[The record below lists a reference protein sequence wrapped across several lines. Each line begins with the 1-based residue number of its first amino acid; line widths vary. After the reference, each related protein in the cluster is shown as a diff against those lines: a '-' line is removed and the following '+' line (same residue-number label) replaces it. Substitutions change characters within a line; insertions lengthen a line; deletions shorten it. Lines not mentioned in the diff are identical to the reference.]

1 MDQCFLYHCGFNYEA
16 IKDREWNFEANGC
29 ARPAV
34 FAWNLLPHQH
44 LLTRL
49 GKEMDELTRLAEV
62 DCLLT
67 HLKMLSFLRKED
79 LDWGVSLLQV
89 DNQEATK
96 AEIRWQADYTI
107 LWWIFWVRK
116 DRAKKKIRTR
126 SAALCTVFAQKVA
139 WAHFIYD
146 PRFGDKWRLLG
157 LLTDDSYDK
166 NLDH

>member
-116 DRAKKKIRTR
+116 DRAKKKSVPGPQLCVLCLHRKLHGPISFMTRDLVTSEGFLGSSLMTLMIR
-126 SAALCTVFAQKVA
+126 
-139 WAHFIYD
+139 I
-146 PRFGDKWRLLG
+146 
-157 LLTDDSYDK
+157 
-166 NLDH
+166 